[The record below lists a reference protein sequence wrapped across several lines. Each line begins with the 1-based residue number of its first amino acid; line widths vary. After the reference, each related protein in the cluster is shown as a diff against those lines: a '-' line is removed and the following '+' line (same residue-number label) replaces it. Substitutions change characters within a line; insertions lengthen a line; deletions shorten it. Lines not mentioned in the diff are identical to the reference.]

1 MIDTALHYSGG
12 KDSRA
17 VLHLYRD
24 QLESVLVV
32 WLNTGAAYPQVE
44 REMQEMARKVP
55 HFLVVRSN
63 QPKQLEQNGFPS
75 DVTPMAHTPL
85 GQLITGGK
93 VKIQS
98 VFGCCNE
105 NIWQP
110 MHEAMRM
117 LSIKRIIRG
126 QRDTEGYRN
135 RAFKHGA
142 VIDGIECVA
151 PLQDWTEQQVLDY
164 LRENDVSIPDYYK
177 TEMTGRDCW
186 SCTAYLKH
194 NATRIANLPTPQK
207 AEMHRRL
214 RIIKQAIEAETSSL
228 TQILE
233 AA

>member
-1 MIDTALHYSGG
+1 MVETALHYSGG

-17 VLHLYRD
+17 ILHLYKD
-24 QLESVLVV
+24 QLKDILVV
-32 WLNTGAAYPQVE
+32 WMNTGAAYPQVE

-63 QPKQLEQNGFPS
+63 QPKQIERNGFPS
-75 DVTPMAHTPL
+75 DVVPMNYSPL
-85 GQLITGGK
+85 GRTFIAGEI
-93 VKIQS
+93 KIQS
-98 VFGCCNE
+98 TFGCCSE

-110 MHEAMRM
+110 MHEAMQM
-117 LSIKRIIRG
+117 LGIKRIIRG
-126 QRDTEGYRN
+126 QRNTDEYRN
-135 RAFKHGA
+135 SAFKHGA
-142 VIDGIECVA
+142 IADGIECVA

-214 RIIKQAIEAETSSL
+214 RIIQQAIETETSPL